1 MGSANWQT
9 VSELARELNV
19 NPRTIQREVKR
30 GKINAK
36 RVGRKY
42 LFSKDE
48 VEKYLELGLVN
59 YQSRVEKFLTERKL
73 EMISL
78 LQKLVSMPSET
89 DTAYDEERL
98 AQYLKNVFEK
108 FGIRS
113 VLVGKGDG
121 IALHATLGLADKGV
135 LLDCPLDTTPAGDS
149 TKWRFHPYEGVIK
162 DHKMYGRGTADAKAG
177 MVAMIYAALALKELG
192 IDESIRVEIVF
203 DGGEQNGAYAGLRNV
218 LSRGLDVK
226 TGIIG
231 YAGDEHTMGIGCRG
245 YHRYTFTIHGK
256 AAHTGS
262 RFNVG
267 VNAISKMSKLVV
279 ALEKMKLPH
288 NVQAHFTG
296 SRITP
301 AIVNGG
307 RAINMVPDEC
317 ILRVDVRTLPKQKKI
332 LVDRSI
338 AKLINDMKSKDSEL
352 SVDVNYDLGQEGYYL
367 DPAAPIVD
375 SLQDAVTGVW
385 HKKPTLIAHG
395 PAHVGTLLYGH
406 GIPMVVWGPVGGNV
420 HSYDEYVEIES
431 IYKTANVYAQT
442 VLNYFG
448 LSG

>member
-1 MGSANWQT
+1 MDNAGWLT
-9 VSELARELNV
+9 VAELARELKV
-19 NPRTIQREVKR
+19 NPRTIQREIKR
-30 GKINAK
+30 GNIDAK
-36 RVGRKY
+36 RVGHKF
-42 LFSKDE
+42 LFSRAE
-48 VEKYLELGLVN
+48 VEKYLNQGNNNHPHQIED
-59 YQSRVEKFLTERKL
+59 FLTDHKSD
-73 EMISL
+73 MISL

-98 AQYLKNVFEK
+98 AQHLRGVFEK

-121 IALHATLGLADKGV
+121 VAVHATVGLADEGI
-135 LLDCPLDTTPAGDS
+135 LLDCPLDTTPVGDIS
-149 TKWRFHPYEGVIK
+149 KWNFPPYEGAIR

-192 IDESIRVEIVF
+192 IEEAIRVEVVF

-218 LSRGLDVK
+218 LSRGLGVK
-226 TGIIG
+226 MGIIG
-231 YAGDEHTMGIGCRG
+231 YAGDEHTLGIGCRG

-267 VNAISKMSKLVV
+267 VNAISKMAKLVI

-288 NVQAHFTG
+288 NTQAHFTG
-296 SRITP
+296 SRITT

-317 ILRVDVRTLPKQKKI
+317 ILRVDVRTLPKQNKGI
-332 LVDRSI
+332 VDRSI
-338 AKLINDMKSKDSEL
+338 HELLKELKSEDPDFN
-352 SVDVNYDLGQEGYYL
+352 VDVTYDLGQEGYYL
-367 DPAAPIVD
+367 SKGRSIVD
-375 SLQDAVTGVW
+375 SLQGAITSVW
-385 HKKPTLIAHG
+385 HKAPTLIAHG
-395 PAHVGTLLYGH
+395 PAHVGTLLHEH

-431 IYKTANVYAQT
+431 IHKTAIVYAQT
-442 VLNYFG
+442 VLNYFD
-448 LSG
+448 LI